1 MPRASTHCSTKK
13 WILYQTATDLSV
25 NKQYITSDKTCIMI
39 REAKN
44 HVISKGVIYRFYWLC
59 SLIPAGCRGTLLHM
73 HARGKSH
80 LLDDLIRCCWSYSCK
95 NLQEDELTN
104 CHSKKS
110 GGCNNAL
117 TTAYSRCPSPKVF
130 ETLGR
135 AIAAQLCSYWI
146 TRKISP
152 RCLTQIQFRTV
163 GRVVVGELV

>member
-1 MPRASTHCSTKK
+1 MPRWKQTTNMKLHFFLNSIKYLTLRDWNGEEMPRASTHCSTKK

-95 NLQEDELTN
+95 NRR
-104 CHSKKS
+104 
-110 GGCNNAL
+110 A
-117 TTAYSRCPSPKVF
+117 SRCRRTCLACGQTS
-130 ETLGR
+130 R
-135 AIAAQLCSYWI
+135 
-146 TRKISP
+146 
-152 RCLTQIQFRTV
+152 RCCPPGGVACAGDERP
-163 GRVVVGELV
+163 